1 VAVYSTFLARAFDQ
15 AYYDVGLHRL
25 PVTLVLDRAGITGD
39 DGASHHGVLDMALCL
54 SIPNMTVF
62 APSSVDEVATMLTT
76 ATQLDGPAS
85 IRFPKT
91 APVELDGQVGE
102 GLSARVL
109 REGDG
114 SVCLIG
120 VGKMAQRCLSAASLL
135 EAEGIAATVYDPRV
149 ISPPDRTMLADALRH
164 QLIVTVED
172 GARVGG
178 AGSFLLD
185 AVQQLAAEQAV
196 PMPQVRV
203 LGTPREFLAHGR
215 PDQILADLGLDDI
228 GVKMTVERALR
239 IEPEPSAA
247 DSSPESEI
255 TRP

>member
-1 VAVYSTFLARAFDQ
+1 
-15 AYYDVGLHRL
+15 
-25 PVTLVLDRAGITGD
+25 
-39 DGASHHGVLDMALCL
+39 
-54 SIPNMTVF
+54 
-62 APSSVDEVATMLTT
+62 
-76 ATQLDGPAS
+76 
-85 IRFPKT
+85 
-91 APVELDGQVGE
+91 
-102 GLSARVL
+102 
-109 REGDG
+109 
-114 SVCLIG
+114 
-120 VGKMAQRCLSAASLL
+120 
-135 EAEGIAATVYDPRV
+135 
-149 ISPPDRTMLADALRH
+149 MLADALRH